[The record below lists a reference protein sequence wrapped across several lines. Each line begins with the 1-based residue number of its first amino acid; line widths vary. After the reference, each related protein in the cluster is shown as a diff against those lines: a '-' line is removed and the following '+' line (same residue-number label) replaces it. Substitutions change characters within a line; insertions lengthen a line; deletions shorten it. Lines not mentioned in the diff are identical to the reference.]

1 MLWQVV
7 LIVAVLSVLCSNER
21 TVAASD
27 DQVQLYLDVQHVNK
41 TESLRRL
48 SELPIVYYK
57 FLHDTVPDRVQ
68 LGAIGP
74 EAQRLFPDS
83 IEVLPAATFTNM
95 SALATGGRIS
105 TYSVRN
111 FPIVDKNVLFMHG
124 LAALQELI
132 SRYETLQSL
141 ISTLSERDQ
150 SVYGEIRKAQDVL
163 ERAIDKQL
171 ASKLEA
177 LELESKNL
185 EAQLS
190 LEADRE
196 AEESRK
202 QQQKLGSEQALLE
215 YEEQLARE
223 RMQQQEQSVRETV
236 AQQLN
241 LEKELALRREALHRE
256 NELKLGS
263 LKESQRQQLEAK
275 RLEYEKEKIR
285 AEIEARSQQERL
297 NEEIQIKKI
306 QLQSKLETERMV
318 QGIKNVSQQLSSMIQ
333 RVFAHPE
340 QLLLISGMFLGI
352 ILCYYLIK
360 EFSSLVRQF
369 IQQRLGRPV
378 LVRETSYQWSFFPS
392 WLKALLLWGSKATM
406 SKEAFMRSWS
416 SPQAMQQLADQF
428 SDIILSAEDKERIL
442 QLALATRNTKRSSA
456 PYRHVLL
463 HGPPGTGKTLV
474 ARRLAACSD
483 MDYAILS
490 GGDVAPL
497 GEDAVNQ
504 LHALF
509 SWAQKSERGL
519 LVFIDEAE
527 AFLCSR
533 TGSSSASSMVN
544 ADEGTAAVGNSGA
557 VSITQQSTH
566 LRNALNALL
575 YQTGTPSRSFMMVL
589 ATNRPQDLDAAVLD
603 RVDVS
608 LQIGLPQPSERRAL
622 IHLYM
627 QIHVTE
633 AVRKAMESSI
643 SIVWKRLSYL
653 FGKRPARV
661 VSSNSTLPPEIYSF
675 VDEECLSE
683 SSMHEML
690 QLTQG
695 FSGREISKL
704 FISVQY
710 VLLLSPERKL
720 TWPMLR
726 ETVVC
731 KAEEHRMK
739 MAGFTAVPSVVAL
752 KADKKVLR
760 KPSSQSVEEEM
771 HVDAGVVNESEDESV
786 TFKGSSN
793 RRTSSRTSTA
803 GQTKTAGRKSLA
815 SSATSK
821 Q

>member
-1 MLWQVV
+1 MWRVAL
-7 LIVAVLSVLCSNER
+7 LIAILSAFFSDER

-27 DQVQLYLDVQHVNK
+27 GQVQLYLDVQHVNK

-57 FLHDTVPDRVQ
+57 FLHDTVPDRIQ

-95 SALATGGRIS
+95 SALASGGRIS

-132 SRYETLQSL
+132 SRYDTLQSL

-150 SVYGEIRKAQDVL
+150 SVYGEIRKAQEVL

-190 LEADRE
+190 LEANRE
-196 AEESRK
+196 AEEGRK
-202 QQQKLGSEQALLE
+202 LQEKLASEQALLE
-215 YEEQLARE
+215 YEEQLAKE
-223 RMQQQEQSVRETV
+223 RMQQQEQNVRETV
-236 AQQLN
+236 AQQLS
-241 LEKELALRREALHRE
+241 LEKELALRRDALHRE
-256 NELKLGS
+256 NELKLGNM
-263 LKESQRQQLEAK
+263 KESQRQQLEAK

-318 QGIKNVSQQLSSMIQ
+318 QGIKNISQQISSMIQ

-340 QLLLISGMFLGI
+340 QLLLISGMFLGV

-369 IQQRLGRPV
+369 IQRRLGRPV
-378 LVRETSYQWSFFPS
+378 LVRETSYHWSLLPS
-392 WLKALLLWGSKATM
+392 WLKSLFLWSSKATM
-406 SKEAFMRSWS
+406 SKEAFMQSWS

-428 SDIILSAEDKERIL
+428 SDIILSTEDKERIL

-463 HGPPGTGKTLV
+463 HGPPGTGKTLI

-509 SWAQKSERGL
+509 AWAQKSERGL

-533 TGSSSASSMVN
+533 TGSTSVSSMVN
-544 ADEGTAAVGNSGA
+544 ADEGTAAVGSSGA

-633 AVRKAMESSI
+633 AVRQAMESTLS
-643 SIVWKRLSYL
+643 VLWKRLGGL
-653 FGKRPARV
+653 FGRRQARV
-661 VSSNSTLPPEIYSF
+661 SASAGTPPPEMFSF

-683 SSMHEML
+683 SSMFEML

-726 ETVVC
+726 ETVIR

-739 MAGFTAVPSVVAL
+739 MAGFAAVPSVVAL
-752 KADKKVLR
+752 KNEKKIHH
-760 KPSSQSVEEEM
+760 KPSSQSVEAELD
-771 HVDAGVVNESEDESV
+771 VDVGVVNESEEESV
-786 TFKGSSN
+786 SSN
-793 RRTSSRTSTA
+793 RRTTTRRSTA
-803 GQTKTAGRKSLA
+803 KTVGRKSLA
-815 SSATSK
+815 SSAAAK